1 MEAIYK
7 HKQSGAT
14 QIMSDVTV
22 EVLGTDEWEY
32 LSEVDYDSENISEE
46 KETPQPKKLSEPE
59 KPRVSEVLTD
69 ETPKSE
75 TSKTENKP
83 TNPKAVSSKDLE

>member
-1 MEAIYK
+1 MESIYK

-32 LSEVDYDSENISEE
+32 LSEVDYSQDLDTSETQEASKTESF
-46 KETPQPKKLSEPE
+46 SEPE
-59 KPRVSEVLTD
+59 KPRVSVVNEEKTTEKA
-69 ETPKSE
+69 ETKVV
-75 TSKTENKP
+75 NA
-83 TNPKAVSSKDLE
+83 KAVSSKDLE